1 MKAADYIY
9 LATTSLIEKR
19 GRAIGAVI
27 GVMIAVIALSMALG
41 IGESF
46 QREFVEQLQRTV
58 AANSIIV
65 VGGAA
70 GLTDIDIMYFKG
82 VAGVRDAF
90 GIAMAQGT
98 IFTADGEKTVQI
110 VAVDPAV
117 LPLYLGVG
125 DMTKA
130 VEEGESEP
138 RGMGVLVSHDL
149 WADPGTGRKLLDI
162 GSTLT
167 IRLRGRSLQLI
178 AVGLLKQIGSSGGM
192 GHGVTFAAPSIYM
205 SPDTFFAYV
214 SPSRSYSA
222 ALVLVEDL
230 SKLEEVTADIRAV
243 SPPGS
248 RVISAAAIVQQFV
261 SLVGALQLFVG
272 LISAVG
278 MGVTALWILDST
290 AISVIQRTKEIGILK
305 ALGYTGVDVL
315 LLFVLEATVV
325 SAIGVAAGLAVSLA
339 LSLAVKIS
347 AFGFEISPVLTPQ
360 TVAAAALLPL
370 LANAIAAYVPS
381 RRAAQ
386 LNPVEALRYE

>member
-98 IFTADGEKTVQI
+98 IFTADGEKAVQI

-125 DMTKA
+125 DMSKA

-192 GHGVTFAAPSIYM
+192 GQATFAAPSIYM

>member
-9 LATTSLIEKR
+9 LATTSLVEKR
-19 GRAIGAVI
+19 GRAIGAVL

-46 QREFVEQLQRTV
+46 QRAFVEQLQRTV
-58 AANSIIV
+58 AANSVIV
-65 VGGAA
+65 IGGAA
-70 GLTDIDIMYFKG
+70 GLTDIDIVYFKSISG
-82 VAGVRDAF
+82 VKDAF
-90 GIAMAQGT
+90 GIAIAQGT
-98 IFTADGEKTVQI
+98 IFTADGEKAVQI

-125 DMTKA
+125 DMSKA

-149 WADPGTGRKLLDI
+149 WADPSTGRKLLDL

-167 IRLRGRSLQLI
+167 VRLRGRSLQLI
-178 AVGLLKQIGSSGGM
+178 AVGLLKQIGSSGGA
-192 GHGVTFAAPSIYM
+192 GHGLTFGAASIYI
-205 SPDTFFAYV
+205 SPETFFAYI

-222 ALVLVEDL
+222 ALILVEDL
-230 SKLEEVTADIRAV
+230 SRLEKITSDIRAV

-248 RVISAAAIVQQFV
+248 RVISAAAIVSQFV

-305 ALGYTGVDVL
+305 ALGYTGLDVL
-315 LLFVLEATVV
+315 LLFVLEAAVV
-325 SAIGVAAGLAVSLA
+325 SMIGIAAGLAVSFA
-339 LSLAVKIS
+339 LSWTVRVS

-360 TVAAAALLPL
+360 TVAAAAILPL
-370 LANAIAAYVPS
+370 VANAVAAYVPA